1 MTALT
6 TKTSR
11 SISFL
16 ESPALATASRLQR
29 DADLFNRALF
39 VGQLP
44 STMLRLQNKKG
55 FDEYYSLNRFIKADL
70 WELDYVTLNS
80 STKIGRLLIELI
92 SPLFHQRFH
101 QHVWVIV
108 NQKTATEGSC
118 PEWRAE
124 MQQLVLPPITVGNTW
139 CGPATQFIE
148 PGGLF
153 AHYLRTHASEVEAIT
168 DV

>member
-11 SISFL
+11 SISFQ
-16 ESPALATASRLQR
+16 ESPALATASRLHR

-39 VGQLP
+39 VGQFP

-55 FDEYYSLNRFIKADL
+55 CDEYYSLNRFIKADL
-70 WELDYVTLNS
+70 WELDCITLNS
-80 STKIGRLLIELI
+80 STEIDRPLIELI
-92 SPLFHQRFH
+92 SPLSHKRFH
-101 QHVWVIV
+101 QHVWAIV
-108 NQKTATEGSC
+108 NHKTTTGGSC

-124 MQQLVLPPITVGNTW
+124 MQPLVLPPIRVGTTW
-139 CGPATQFIE
+139 SGPTTHFIE

-153 AHYLRTHASEVEAIT
+153 ARCFRRHAEEVEAIT
-168 DV
+168 GV